1 MVDLYKQ
8 IGNKRI
14 KLTDDE
20 VAEYNALQQEWADGA
35 TERKK
40 QRLRNKRTELLSEAD
55 WQINKK
61 MDNNEDASSWRTYR
75 QALRDIT
82 NSPDNPTWPTKP
94 S

>member
-8 IGNKRI
+8 VGNKRI

-40 QRLRNKRTELLSEAD
+40 QRF
-55 WQINKK
+55 
-61 MDNNEDASSWRTYR
+61 
-75 QALRDIT
+75 
-82 NSPDNPTWPTKP
+82 
-94 S
+94 